1 MLRYDLRMATPL
13 VETLSDLLSAS
24 SGALVGALVTGLF
37 NRGRH
42 RQLSNQVEVGRRE
55 LDSIKLENDRLLE
68 VIRDR
73 EKTIMEMQMKLLE
86 GERPATKKR
95 QK

>member
-1 MLRYDLRMATPL
+1 MRHNGRMATPL

-37 NRGRH
+37 NRGKH

-55 LDSIKLENDRLLE
+55 LDKIKLENDKLLE
-68 VIRDR
+68 LIRDR
-73 EKTIMEMQMKLLE
+73 EKTIMEMQMKILE
-86 GERPATKKR
+86 SDKPKTGKR
-95 QK
+95 RK

>member
-1 MLRYDLRMATPL
+1 MLGYDYCMAIPL

-55 LDSIKLENDRLLE
+55 LDNIRLENNRLLE

-73 EKTIMEMQMKLLE
+73 EKTIMEMQMKILE
-86 GERPATKKR
+86 GKKPIAKKR
-95 QK
+95 RK

>member
-1 MLRYDLRMATPL
+1 MATPL

>member
-1 MLRYDLRMATPL
+1 MLRYYCCMAIPL

-42 RQLSNQVEVGRRE
+42 KQLSNQVSISRRE
-55 LDSIKLENDRLLE
+55 LDNIKLENDRLLA

-73 EKTIMEMQMKLLE
+73 EKTIMEMQMKILE
-86 GERPATKKR
+86 GKKPIAKKR
-95 QK
+95 RR

>member
-1 MLRYDLRMATPL
+1 MLGYDYCMAIPL

-55 LDSIKLENDRLLE
+55 LDNIRLENDRLLE

-73 EKTIMEMQMKLLE
+73 EKTIMEMQMKILE
-86 GERPATKKR
+86 GKKPIAKKR
-95 QK
+95 RK

>member
-1 MLRYDLRMATPL
+1 MLRYYCCMAIPL

-55 LDSIKLENDRLLE
+55 LDNIRLENNRLLE

-73 EKTIMEMQMKLLE
+73 EKTIMEMQMKILE
-86 GERPATKKR
+86 GKKPIAKKR
-95 QK
+95 RK